1 MAIFFVIC
9 MAAGLVMWAV
19 VAHYLRK
26 EMKKELS
33 QMRRVKTLKRRHWT
47 WTVVVTLIAIVTF
60 GLAIIFRVV
69 FR

>member
-9 MAAGLVMWAV
+9 MVVGLILWGV
-19 VAHYLRK
+19 VAYYLRK

-33 QMRRVKTLKRRHWT
+33 QMRRVKTLKKRHWT
-47 WTVVVTLIAIVTF
+47 WTVVVILIAIVTF